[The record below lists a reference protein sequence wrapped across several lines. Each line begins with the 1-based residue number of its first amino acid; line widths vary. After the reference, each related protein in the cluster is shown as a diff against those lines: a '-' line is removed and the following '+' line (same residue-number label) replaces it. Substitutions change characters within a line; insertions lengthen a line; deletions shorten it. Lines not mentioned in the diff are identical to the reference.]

1 MAEKKQ
7 KINIQQY
14 STGVTPTWCV
24 GCGNFAL
31 LLAIRQLFAKT
42 NMKPHNTVMT
52 FDIGCA
58 GNAASW
64 HKIYSFHALHGRSLP
79 VALGIK
85 LANPSLTVIADA
97 GEGGAYGEGGNHF
110 LHACRGNANIT
121 LIVHNNKQYA
131 LTKGQPSPTTD
142 EGYVS
147 PLSPEGVKEK
157 SLNGLQLAIVAGA
170 SFVARGFAG
179 DVDHLVELFEKA
191 VQHKGFALV
200 EVLQPCVTNKAMNT
214 FAWYR
219 ERVYRLK
226 NWNAG
231 NKDKALLKA
240 GEWGKKIPIGVL
252 YQEKKKRT
260 TGKEK
265 NLVTGVKKRGIE
277 KLLEEFR

>member
-1 MAEKKQ
+1 MAKN
-7 KINIQQY
+7 NIQQF
-14 STGVTPTWCV
+14 STGVTPTWCA

-31 LLAIRQLFAKT
+31 LLAMRQMFAKT
-42 NMKPHNTVMT
+42 NMKPYSTVMT

-64 HKIYSFHALHGRSLP
+64 HKLYSFHALHGRSLP
-79 VALGIK
+79 TALGVK

-110 LHACRGNANIT
+110 LHACRSDMNIV

-131 LTKGQPSPTTD
+131 LTKGQPSPTSD
-142 EGYVS
+142 ADYIS
-147 PLSPEGVKEK
+147 LASPEGVKEK
-157 SLNGLQLAIVAGA
+157 PLNGLQLAIVAGA
-170 SFVARGFAG
+170 SFVARGSAG
-179 DVDHLVELFEKA
+179 DVEHLTGLFEQA
-191 VQHKGFALV
+191 VKHKGFALV
-200 EVLQPCVTNKAMNT
+200 EVLQPCVTNKAVNT

-231 NKDKALLKA
+231 NKDRALIKA
-240 GEWGKKIPIGVL
+240 GEWGKKIPIGIL
-252 YQEKKKRT
+252 YQEKKKKT
-260 TGKEK
+260 SGKKK
-265 NLVTGVKKRGIE
+265 NLVTGVKKRDIK